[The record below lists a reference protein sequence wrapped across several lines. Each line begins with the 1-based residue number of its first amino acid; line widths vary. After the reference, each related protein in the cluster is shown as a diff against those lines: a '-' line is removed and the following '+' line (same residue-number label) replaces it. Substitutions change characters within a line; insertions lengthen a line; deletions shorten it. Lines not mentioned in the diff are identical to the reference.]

1 MEICMSV
8 TVKAVIPDNEV
19 VPIETLVQA
28 IKEQHMDAKIVE
40 AIHYSSTGGRRK
52 NSSEIAGFNLIVQPS
67 CECRI

>member
-19 VPIETLVQA
+19 VPTETLVQA

-40 AIHYSSTGGRRK
+40 AI
-52 NSSEIAGFNLIVQPS
+52 IAALEEEGKTVLK
-67 CECRI
+67 